1 MFDKRA
7 YVSYDVARS
16 IFCTYRVSGR
26 RMLFAT
32 MVLRG
37 SGKERHKMS
46 RNTEYKRQN
55 TEFGLQSFVLR
66 SPVLVFAGMAILAVG
81 AVSFARAGAKSLPH
95 PAIPNGFGVNIHFT
109 REPRDLDMIALA
121 GFKFI
126 RMDLVWSS
134 VERTK
139 GVYDFAKSGYDAL
152 TRGCTKR
159 GIQILY
165 ILDYSN
171 KLYESDQSVRTK
183 AGRKAFA
190 AFAEAAAKRYAG
202 KGILWEIWNEPNLKH
217 FWSPQPSVED
227 YCKLVEAVAS
237 RIRKADRTGQ
247 VVGGATSQIPLGWFE
262 DCFKRGLL
270 RWIDILSVHP
280 YRSQAP
286 ETVIEDYAKLRALIT
301 RYAPPG
307 KGVPVISGEWGYS
320 NLNWDKSRLSEQ
332 QQAEYLARMFLIN
345 LHQGIPV
352 SIWYDWKNDGT
363 NPNEREHQFG
373 TVGHDLNPK
382 AAYLAA
388 KVLSS
393 TLAGYSIEQRLDL
406 GSEDDFAFRL
416 ANGQSEAIVLW
427 TLGSRHNVTLPV
439 EPTEVTLVG
448 IYGGKVV
455 INWKTEKLKLRAEQS
470 PQYLLIAP
478 EGRRAQRAIIR
489 ELPK

>member
-1 MFDKRA
+1 MTQNPEYNPFSR
-7 YVSYDVARS
+7 VLL
-16 IFCTYRVSGR
+16 IFVTVVF
-26 RMLFAT
+26 L
-32 MVLRG
+32 VI
-37 SGKERHKMS
+37 
-46 RNTEYKRQN
+46 
-55 TEFGLQSFVLR
+55 V
-66 SPVLVFAGMAILAVG
+66 PVPSAWAGIE
-81 AVSFARAGAKSLPH
+81 SLPH

-109 REPRDLDMIALA
+109 GEPRDLDMIAAA

-134 VERTK
+134 VERVK
-139 GVYDFAKSGYDAL
+139 GAYDFEKSGYDAL
-152 TRGCTKR
+152 TKGCTKR

-171 KLYESDQSVRTK
+171 KLYESDRSVRTE

-217 FWSPQPSVED
+217 FWNPQPSAED
-227 YCKLVEAVAS
+227 YCKLVEEAAG
-237 RIRKADRTGQ
+237 RIRKADPTGQ
-247 VVGGATSQIPLGWFE
+247 VVAGATSQIPLGWFE

-270 RWIDILSVHP
+270 KWIDVLSVHP

-286 ETVIEDYAKLRALIT
+286 ETVVQDYAKLRELIT

-307 KGVPVISGEWGYS
+307 KGMPVISGEWGYS

-332 QQAEYLARMFLIN
+332 EQAQYLARMFLIN

-363 NPNEREHQFG
+363 DPNEREHQFG

-406 GSEDDFAFRL
+406 GSEDDVAFRL
-416 ANGQSEAIVLW
+416 TKGQSEALAFW
-427 TLGSRHNVTLPV
+427 TLGKRHDVTLPV

-455 INWKTEKLKLRAEQS
+455 INWKTERLKLRAENS
-470 PQYLLIAP
+470 PQYLLITP
-478 EGRRAQRAIIR
+478 EGRKAQRAIVR